1 MIPDWLK
8 ALLSSRKFWMA
19 LLGVIS
25 AVVLYLQG
33 AIGADALVDAIVA
46 LVAILIGGIALEDA
60 AAKRAAG
67 DVTLLPSAEVEAVE
81 VEIDTTYG

>member
-67 DVTLLPSAEVEAVE
+67 DGGAPTVVANVETVE
-81 VEIDTTYG
+81 VNEVAG